1 MEILCVDEQ
10 SGQILINNKAQI
22 MEALTQK
29 GDKEQRDKF
38 MKQLENAHFKITKNK
53 LQVVLEEYTE
63 EDASG
68 DEGGSA
74 TKSQISQ

>member
-1 MEILCVDEQ
+1 
-10 SGQILINNKAQI
+10 
-22 MEALTQK
+22 
-29 GDKEQRDKF
+29 